1 MVLSRTTRH
10 GERCLFI
17 APAKP
22 HPDPSSI
29 RRLEKAYSIREK
41 LPKVASTRP
50 LELVSFRN
58 QPALVLEDPGG
69 EVLASLFG
77 TRWETSA
84 CLRVALGLACAIAEF
99 RASGLLH
106 NDIRPANILADVPT
120 GRVWLTGLGRA
131 RGMNSTCHL
140 RGAHGFTLTRERSS
154 PAMQR

>member
-22 HPDPSSI
+22 HPGPSSI

-69 EVLASLFG
+69 EVLVS
-77 TRWETSA
+77 
-84 CLRVALGLACAIAEF
+84 IAVK
-99 RASGLLH
+99 S
-106 NDIRPANILADVPT
+106 
-120 GRVWLTGLGRA
+120 
-131 RGMNSTCHL
+131 
-140 RGAHGFTLTRERSS
+140 
-154 PAMQR
+154 